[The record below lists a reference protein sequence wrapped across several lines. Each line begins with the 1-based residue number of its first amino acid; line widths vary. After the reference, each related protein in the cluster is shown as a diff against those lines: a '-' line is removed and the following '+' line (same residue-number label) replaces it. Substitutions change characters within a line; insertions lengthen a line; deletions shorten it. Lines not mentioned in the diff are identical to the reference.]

1 MSVAPDVVSVVLV
14 DDHEV
19 VRRGVAEL
27 IDAGDGLVVVGQAG
41 SVAEAQR
48 VIEANPPDVAV
59 IDVRLPDGSGVD
71 VCRWLAEAH
80 GEVRSVVFTSFADD
94 EALIEAA
101 EAGASGFVLKQVR
114 GNELIDVIR
123 RVAEGAQLLDDAL
136 VRLARRR
143 LEEAYGGINERLTP
157 QERRVLD
164 LIGGG
169 LSNREIGAELF
180 LAEKT
185 VKNYVSSLLAKLGL
199 GRRTQAAAL
208 AVRLDERR
216 RRRFD

>member
-1 MSVAPDVVSVVLV
+1 
-14 DDHEV
+14 
-19 VRRGVAEL
+19 
-27 IDAGDGLVVVGQAG
+27 
-41 SVAEAQR
+41 
-48 VIEANPPDVAV
+48 
-59 IDVRLPDGSGVD
+59 
-71 VCRWLAEAH
+71 
-80 GEVRSVVFTSFADD
+80 VRSVVFTSFADD

-123 RVAEGAQLLDDAL
+123 RVAEGAELLDDAL
-136 VRLARRR
+136 VGLARRR

-169 LSNREIGAELF
+169 LSNREIGVELF
-180 LAEKT
+180 LAERT

-208 AVRLDERR
+208 AGRLDERR
-216 RRRFD
+216 RRRFA

>member
-1 MSVAPDVVSVVLV
+1 
-14 DDHEV
+14 
-19 VRRGVAEL
+19 
-27 IDAGDGLVVVGQAG
+27 
-41 SVAEAQR
+41 
-48 VIEANPPDVAV
+48 
-59 IDVRLPDGSGVD
+59 VD

-80 GEVRSVVFTSFADD
+80 SEVRSVVFTSFADD

-123 RVAEGAQLLDDAL
+123 RVAEGAELLDDAL
-136 VRLARRR
+136 VGLARRR

-169 LSNREIGAELF
+169 LSNREIGVELF
-180 LAEKT
+180 LAERT

-208 AVRLDERR
+208 AGRLDERR
-216 RRRFD
+216 RRRFA